1 MYGRH
6 KSDPTFRRSDVDII
20 SSPLPKYNVS
30 SVVLLGV
37 GTQIPCCH
45 LVRTLGA
52 IFTFA
57 PVTQRAQL
65 EPRSGAGIGGL
76 ALAITI
82 GKYDPSIPIDLYE
95 AHDAIDT
102 AGVGITVPKKT
113 QQVLI
118 ALGLFDDFR
127 HTLTHDPEQSRG
139 ELTVFD
145 GVGFG
150 LTATSGPT
158 VRRSDMREGGYPWF
172 HRADRCEFSPL
183 SIVRTCFS

>member
-1 MYGRH
+1 MCGRH
-6 KSDPTFRRSDVDII
+6 KSDPTFRRSDIDII
-20 SSPLPKYNVS
+20 SSPLLKHNVS
-30 SVVLLGV
+30 SVALLRV
-37 GTQIPCCH
+37 GTQVPCCH
-45 LVRTLGA
+45 LVRSLGA
-52 IFTFA
+52 IFAFA
-57 PVTQRAQL
+57 SVTQTAQL

-118 ALGLFDDFR
+118 ALGFFDDFR
-127 HTLTHDPEQSRG
+127 QILTHDPEQSRG
-139 ELTVFD
+139 ELTIFD

-150 LTATSGPT
+150 LTAASGPT
-158 VRRSDMREGGYPWF
+158 VRRSDIREGGYPWF

>member
-1 MYGRH
+1 MVMCGRH
-6 KSDPTFRRSDVDII
+6 KSDPSFRRSDIDII
-20 SSPLPKYNVS
+20 SSPLLKHDVS

-37 GTQIPCCH
+37 GTQVPCCH
-45 LVRTLGA
+45 LVRSS
-52 IFTFA
+52 FA
-57 PVTQRAQL
+57 PVTQTAQL

-113 QQVLI
+113 QQILI

-127 HTLTHDPEQSRG
+127 HILTHDPEQSRG
-139 ELTVFD
+139 ELTIFD

-150 LTATSGPT
+150 LTAASGPT